1 MGTNETATIL
11 SIFFPVSK
19 QPIFER
25 NKRIIQVIII
35 LSLNTKTTKP
45 LRANKENNR
54 GKHFPK
60 QIQAAFSPISSFP
73 QAAPSTP
80 VDMMVMQS
88 KGKNPTTFCLVSMW

>member
-60 QIQAAFSPISSFP
+60 QIQAAFFANF
-73 QAAPSTP
+73 QFSTGCTIHSGRH
-80 VDMMVMQS
+80 D
-88 KGKNPTTFCLVSMW
+88 GKAK